1 VLVCTAVEGTPRL
14 DSRIA
19 FVVIAAALLAAPL
32 ARSSPN
38 QYLTVGDR
46 LEAELRILDL
56 YPRRDLAD
64 RLKLPHT
71 GSRPLTLAEIEGT
84 APPLGG
90 ARPAVALSAAR
101 LERVLG
107 RDPTPGFVPSLADPA
122 TPRLFQRSES
132 GDQTVE
138 FSMGVEGALLT
149 DKADAGSAVVS
160 GSGVHARIGVG
171 FDRWLIFTHLVTGR
185 FAHGQRIADPI
196 VFNTDI
202 IILTEDTYLS
212 YIAGSGRWGTSFGR
226 GRWHWGPGEEGS
238 LLLSRTAAPI
248 TALSMHGSLESF
260 HLTGTILNSTL
271 QSSAGEQFAAHRLEW
286 QPFDALRVGAAE
298 AVRYQGS
305 GWEWAYAIGVFPFA
319 VAQRLLAQDEP
330 DSTEALHNNIL
341 TSFDAAWRIVPGH
354 RVYGE
359 LLVDDLH
366 SRTRANPDKIAWQ
379 LGYDG
384 AGMLSRQRLT
394 WGAEVTR
401 VWRYVYTSYFGRVYS
416 AQDQP
421 LGFPT
426 GPDALRARA
435 RLSWDPSR
443 DWQATVRFT
452 HTKKGENSLDEP
464 YFPGDPRPDASTFE
478 GIVERNRDLELAAR
492 FWPAGGIDIALRSAW
507 RHSENYG
514 HVTGVKSDD
523 WLGAIELHLVR

>member
-1 VLVCTAVEGTPRL
+1 MVLATTLV
-14 DSRIA
+14 
-19 FVVIAAALLAAPL
+19 AAPR
-32 ARSSPN
+32 ARSSPT

-46 LEAELRILDL
+46 LEDELRILDL

-64 RLKLPHT
+64 RLSLPHT

-84 APPLGG
+84 GPPLAGP
-90 ARPAVALSAAR
+90 RPEVALSAAR

-107 RDPTPGFVPSLADPA
+107 RDPAPGFVPSLADPA

-132 GDQTVE
+132 GGQAVE
-138 FSMGVEGALLT
+138 VSMGVEGALLT
-149 DKADAGSAVVS
+149 DKVDAGSAVVS
-160 GSGVHARIGVG
+160 GSGLHTRIGVG
-171 FDRWLIFTHLVTGR
+171 FDRWLVFTHLVAGR
-185 FAHGQRIADPI
+185 FANGQRIADPI
-196 VFNTDI
+196 VANTDI

-212 YIAGSGRWGTSFGR
+212 YTAGSGRWGTSFGR

-238 LLLSRTAAPI
+238 LLLSKTAAPI

-271 QSSAGEQFAAHRLEW
+271 QTSAGEQLAAHRLEW
-286 QPFDALRVGAAE
+286 QPFDALRVGASE
-298 AVRYQGS
+298 AVRYRSS
-305 GWEWAYAIGVFPFA
+305 GWEWPYAIGVFPYA

-341 TSFDAAWRIVPGH
+341 TSFDVAWRMVPGH

-366 SRTRANPDKIAWQ
+366 SRTRANPDKIGWQ

-384 AGMLSRQRLT
+384 AGMLQRQRLT

-401 VWRYVYTSYFGRVYS
+401 VWRYVYTSYFGRVYA
-416 AQDQP
+416 AQDRP
-421 LGFPT
+421 LGFLT

-435 RLSWDPSR
+435 RLSWDPNR
-443 DWQATVRFT
+443 DWQATLRFT
-452 HTKKGENSLDEP
+452 HTEKGENSLDEP
-464 YFPGDPRPDASTFE
+464 YFPGSPRPDPSTFE
-478 GIVERNRDLELAAR
+478 GIVERNRDLELEAR
-492 FWPAGGIDIALRSAW
+492 FWPSGGIDVAVRSTW
-507 RHSENYG
+507 RHSDNYTHISG
-514 HVTGVKSDD
+514 AKNDD